1 MKETS
6 AYANYDEKENI
17 KCGRQ
22 KQVPTQIMELEGSIA
37 TLEGVSNDLF
47 ENLRGVSNQ
56 LPTATLKEVS
66 EQQTLVP
73 LADALQSLQKR
84 VDVVVTK
91 MRGCISG
98 LEL

>member
-6 AYANYDEKENI
+6 AYANYEERENT
-17 KCGRQ
+17 KCDRT

-47 ENLRGVSNQ
+47 ENLRGVSSQ

-84 VDVVVTK
+84 VDVVVAK